1 MSTPEAQAGILYGKP
16 PRPRLAPPAPGQ
28 LFNDPRL
35 PGRPAGTADAR
46 GRQPSPP
53 GAQRI
58 AFTRATAV
66 DEADIWI
73 ADADGSG
80 ELRLT
85 RDAGLEMSPTWSPD
99 GTRIAFVSDRAGG
112 DLDLYAIAI
121 DGSGL
126 VRLTDSP
133 GDEFSP
139 AWSPDGATIA
149 VTRSLRQPRRHRP
162 GRRRDRSENA
172 AGAASGPAGCPTR
185 AACW

>member
-1 MSTPEAQAGILYGKP
+1 M
-16 PRPRLAPPAPGQ
+16 
-28 LFNDPRL
+28 
-35 PGRPAGTADAR
+35 
-46 GRQPSPP
+46 
-53 GAQRI
+53 
-58 AFTRATAV
+58 

-112 DLDLYAIAI
+112 NLDLYAIAT
-121 DGSGL
+121 DGTGL

-139 AWSPDGATIA
+139 AWSPDGA
-149 VTRSLRQPRRHRP
+149 RSP
-162 GRRRDRSENA
+162 S
-172 AGAASGPAGCPTR
+172 R
-185 AACW
+185 AR